1 MTSYRH
7 EMKNANSKKKSTGKN
22 IFFYKSPVPRKTK
35 IKVSPFFEGFLQWKN
50 QSAIFGGSDLEIK
63 PLEYINPEVIEF
75 SIHNP
80 EQN

>member
-1 MTSYRH
+1 MQTQK
-7 EMKNANSKKKSTGKN
+7 KNLRAKH
-22 IFFYKSPVPRKTK
+22 FFYKSPVPRKTK
-35 IKVSPFFEGFLQWKN
+35 IKVSPFFEGFLQWKS

-63 PLEYINPEVIEF
+63 PLEYINPEVIEI